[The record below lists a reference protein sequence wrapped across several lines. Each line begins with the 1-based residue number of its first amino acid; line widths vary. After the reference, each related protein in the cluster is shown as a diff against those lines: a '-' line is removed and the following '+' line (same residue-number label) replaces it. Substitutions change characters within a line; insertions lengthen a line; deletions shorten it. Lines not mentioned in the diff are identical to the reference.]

1 MAGDDVQPLPQPAGA
16 PGSGPVVNYYFPV
29 EVEIV
34 GDVDDAVVKRVVERV
49 FAELDREMS
58 CRQ

>member
-1 MAGDDVQPLPQPAGA
+1 MAGDDVQPLPQPAGT
-16 PGSGPVVNYYFPV
+16 GPVVNYYFPV

-34 GDVDDAVVKRVVERV
+34 GDVDDAVVNRVVERV

-58 CRQ
+58 SRQ

>member
-1 MAGDDVQPLPQPAGA
+1 MAGDDVRPSA
-16 PGSGPVVNYYFPV
+16 PPDGRAEPGPVVHYYFPV

-34 GDVDDAVVKRVVERV
+34 GDVDDAVVNRVVERV

-58 CRQ
+58 SRP

>member
-1 MAGDDVQPLPQPAGA
+1 VAGDDLQPVA
-16 PGSGPVVNYYFPV
+16 PPDRAGSGPVIHYYFPV

-34 GDVDDAVVKRVVERV
+34 GDVDDAVVNRVVERV

-58 CRQ
+58 SRP

>member
-1 MAGDDVQPLPQPAGA
+1 MAGDDGQPPPPQGA
-16 PGSGPVVNYYFPV
+16 AEPGQVVHYYFPV

-34 GDVDDAVVKRVVERV
+34 GDVDDAVVNRVVERV

-58 CRQ
+58 SRP